1 MTQLPSEKPAHFN
14 GRHFNH
20 LLIIQA
26 VRWYVTYKLS
36 YRDVCELMTER
47 GVTVVHTT
55 VLRWV
60 QCFVPVF
67 EKKWKKYARPVGSSW
82 RVDETYIKVKGQWRY
97 LYRAVD
103 QQGQTVDFLLS
114 QNRDKA
120 AAVRFF
126 KKAIGNHDFPEKIML
141 DGGQASPQAVAKLKA
156 EGVLSAQT
164 LVRTNKYLNNL
175 IEQDHRKVKQRYY
188 PMLGFK
194 TFGNAGV
201 TLSGIEL
208 ANKIKKGQF
217 DTSALLR
224 LNQHPELLP
233 TPLARLTRL

>member
-1 MTQLPSEKPAHFN
+1 MTQLSSEKPELFK

-36 YRDVCELMTER
+36 YRDVCDLMAGR

-60 QCFVPVF
+60 QCFVPAF
-67 EKKWKKYARPVGSSW
+67 EIMWKKYARPVGSSW
-82 RVDETYIKVKGQWRY
+82 RVDETYIKVKGAWKY

-103 QQGQTVDFLLS
+103 STGQTVDFLLS
-114 QNRDKA
+114 KNRDKA
-120 AAVRFF
+120 AAIRFF
-126 KKAIGNHDFPEKIML
+126 KKAIGSHDVPEKIRL
-141 DGGQASPQAVAKLKA
+141 NGSRASHQAVAELKA
-156 EGVLSAQT
+156 EGVLPAQT

-175 IEQDHRKVKQRYY
+175 IEQDHQKVKQRCY

-194 TFGNAGV
+194 AFGNAEV
-201 TLSGIEL
+201 TLSGIQL

-217 DTSALLR
+217 NTSEITSQGAIILQVWEAALV
-224 LNQHPELLP
+224 
-233 TPLARLTRL
+233 A

>member
-1 MTQLPSEKPAHFN
+1 MTQLSSEKPEIFK

-26 VRWYVTYKLS
+26 VRRYVTYKLS
-36 YRDVCELMTER
+36 YRDVCDLRAER
-47 GVTVVHTT
+47 GVTVVHAT

-60 QCFVPVF
+60 QCFIPAF
-67 EKKWKKYARPVGSSW
+67 EIMWKKYARPVGLSW

-97 LYRAVD
+97 LYCAVD
-103 QQGQTVDFLLS
+103 KQGNTVDFLLS
-114 QNRDKA
+114 KNRDKA

-126 KKAIGNHDFPEKIML
+126 KKAIGNNEAPEKITL
-141 DGGQASPQAVAKLKA
+141 DGSRASHQAVAELKA
-156 EGVLSAQT
+156 EGVLPAQT
-164 LVRTNKYLNNL
+164 LIRTNKYLNNM
-175 IEQDHRKVKQRYY
+175 IEQDHRKVKQRCY

-194 TFGNAGV
+194 IFGNAEV

-217 DTSALLR
+217 DTSEITNPRAMIL
-224 LNQHPELLP
+224 QVWEAV
-233 TPLARLTRL
+233 LAA